1 MEISNNASAD
11 AKELLDLSN
20 QDYVQ
25 KIQLIRIDQVSAITT
40 LAKSSINLW
49 VAQSKFPKPITLSA
63 TVKVWKLQNVIDWI
77 DAKHSTS
84 LKTVTHRVHGDI
96 S

>member
-1 MEISNNASAD
+1 MEIPNNASAN

-20 QDYVQ
+20 QDLAQ
-25 KIQLIRIDQVSAITT
+25 KIQLIRIAQVSAITT

-63 TVKVWKLQNVIDWI
+63 TVKVWKLQSVVDWI
-77 DAKHSTS
+77 ESQK
-84 LKTVTHRVHGDI
+84 VNQ
-96 S
+96 

>member
-20 QDYVQ
+20 QDLVQ
-25 KIQLIRIDQVSAITT
+25 KIQLIRIDRVSAITT

-49 VAQSKFPKPITLSA
+49 VTQSKFPKPITLSA
-63 TVKVWKLQNVIDWI
+63 TVKVWKLQDVSNWI
-77 DAKHSTS
+77 EAQKV
-84 LKTVTHRVHGDI
+84 KQ
-96 S
+96 

>member
-20 QDYVQ
+20 QDLVQ

-63 TVKVWKLQNVIDWI
+63 TVKVWKLQDVSNWI
-77 DAKHSTS
+77 EAQKATQ
-84 LKTVTHRVHGDI
+84 
-96 S
+96 

>member
-11 AKELLDLSN
+11 AKELVDLPN
-20 QDYVQ
+20 QDLVQ

-49 VAQSKFPKPITLSA
+49 VAQSKFPKPITLST
-63 TVKVWKLQNVIDWI
+63 TVKVWKLQDVINWI
-77 DAKHSTS
+77 EA
-84 LKTVTHRVHGDI
+84 LKVNQ
-96 S
+96 

>member
-11 AKELLDLSN
+11 LKELLNLSN
-20 QDYVQ
+20 QDLVQ

-49 VAQSKFPKPITLSA
+49 VSQSKFPKPITLSA
-63 TVKVWKLQNVIDWI
+63 TVKVWKLQDVSNWI
-77 DAKHSTS
+77 EAQKATQ
-84 LKTVTHRVHGDI
+84 
-96 S
+96 

>member
-11 AKELLDLSN
+11 AKELLDPSN
-20 QDYVQ
+20 QDLVQ

-49 VAQSKFPKPITLSA
+49 VAQSKFPKPITLST
-63 TVKVWKLQNVIDWI
+63 TVKVWKLQDVVNWI
-77 DAKHSTS
+77 ETQKAAQESS
-84 LKTVTHRVHGDI
+84 RGE

>member
-11 AKELLDLSN
+11 AKELLDPSN
-20 QDYVQ
+20 QDLVQ

-49 VAQSKFPKPITLSA
+49 VTQSKFPKPITLSA
-63 TVKVWKLQNVIDWI
+63 TVKVWKLQDVSNWI
-77 DAKHSTS
+77 EAQKATQ
-84 LKTVTHRVHGDI
+84 
-96 S
+96 